1 MIEFYTIPEITKI
14 LRVSRATVDKMVDS
28 GALPCLN
35 FGRVKRIPKDGFE
48 AFIKTKLE
56 DQQGEAKNRRVVPIA
71 RLNR

>member
-1 MIEFYTIPEITKI
+1 MIEFYTISEITKI

-28 GALPCLN
+28 GALPCFI
-35 FGRVKRIPKDGFE
+35 FGGVKRIPKDGFE
-48 AFIKTKLE
+48 AFIKNRLD